1 MFRNVELA
9 RTTCAARNP
18 PGVESR
24 LGRGGA
30 AIDTDL
36 PTRETRLA
44 PSRALTARQVSPRP
58 DLSFA
63 GAQNTRRAGGERAQN
78 RDLA

>member
-1 MFRNVELA
+1 MWNSPERLVQHET
-9 RTTCAARNP
+9 R